1 MATSGTNNTVS
12 WTLANGTLRIYP
24 SSGTTGTWYS
34 FYNGLFGYV
43 DLTTEEVSSV
53 RRIVFEGSIYCK
65 VKEVF
70 KDPYTPTDYSLF
82 FGGFD
87 NVEHVDVR
95 GLKMD
100 GATEIV
106 GFFELSNLKS
116 IDGLSS
122 LPINSISDFSVL
134 FRSAKLTSLDLSSW
148 DRLNNRAA
156 KITGMFDSMRYCSQI
171 KLPSSFT
178 RPDTDNTGNY
188 RLGLANSTIQATN
201 VNGITVAS
209 DEDFFSL
216 PSRERGGV
224 WTRDISQTATLI
236 FEVKGTT
243 REGQSATLSYSYET
257 STATLQLYLK
267 QSSESSWP
275 SSPAKTI
282 PLNGI
287 GTGTIELTGLQ
298 DSSYDVQ
305 IIVTDGETTIYTYPT
320 IDSNIRLLKITDDGN
335 VHMRIANYQ
344 TTGNID
350 KTIYD
355 ALNSLGWLSDCVE
368 RDQFIDVSLD
378 NHGSWVDSGQTV
390 DGKTLYQSNGSY
402 HVGNAWDTA
411 KITFSGYESF
421 ALDIRSYAEGNYDY
435 VLVSQLNNDYLANCT
450 SSSAMRS
457 AYSNSTYTKA
467 YTRGKQ
473 SATNYEKVTFTGLDP
488 SAEYYFYIIFQK
500 DGSGDS
506 NDDRGYFYIE
516 S

>member
-34 FYNGLFGYV
+34 LYNALMGYV
-43 DLTTEEVSSV
+43 TLTTEETSSI

-82 FGGFD
+82 FMGFD
-87 NVEHVDVR
+87 NVEHIDVR
-95 GLKMD
+95 GLKID
-100 GATEIV
+100 GATNIV
-106 GFFELSNLKS
+106 GFFALSNLKS

-122 LPINSISDFSVL
+122 LAINSVSDFSAL
-134 FRSAKLTSLDLSSW
+134 FNGAKLTSLDLSSW
-148 DRLNNRAA
+148 DRLNNSAA
-156 KITGMFDSMRYCSQI
+156 KITKMFNSMRYCSQI

-178 RPDTDNTGNY
+178 RSDTDNAGDY

-216 PSRERGGV
+216 PATERGGA

-236 FEVKGTT
+236 FAVEGTT

-257 STATLQLYLK
+257 STATMQLYLK

-320 IDSNIRLLKITDDGN
+320 IDSNIRLIKITDDGN
-335 VHMRIANYQ
+335 VQMRIAKYQ
-344 TTGNID
+344 TSGNVD

-355 ALNSLGWLSDCVE
+355 ALNSLGWLSDC
-368 RDQFIDVSLD
+368 
-378 NHGSWVDSGQTV
+378 T
-390 DGKTLYQSNGSY
+390 
-402 HVGNAWDTA
+402 
-411 KITFSGYESF
+411 ES
-421 ALDIRSYAEGNYDY
+421 
-435 VLVSQLNNDYLANCT
+435 
-450 SSSAMRS
+450 
-457 AYSNSTYTKA
+457 
-467 YTRGKQ
+467 
-473 SATNYEKVTFTGLDP
+473 
-488 SAEYYFYIIFQK
+488 
-500 DGSGDS
+500 
-506 NDDRGYFYIE
+506 
-516 S
+516 